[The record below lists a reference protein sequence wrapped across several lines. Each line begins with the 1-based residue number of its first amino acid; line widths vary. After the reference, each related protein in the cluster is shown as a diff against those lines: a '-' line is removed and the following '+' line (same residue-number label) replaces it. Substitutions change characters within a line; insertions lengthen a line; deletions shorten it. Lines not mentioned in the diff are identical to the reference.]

1 MTHAL
6 ALIAATA
13 VLVFGRAIQQ
23 QNVIGGHYIAAALT
37 PYLIAAGEVAVIGI
51 VAASPSI
58 GAALAVGTGGAIGA
72 LSAMWLHRRVVNRK
86 GAAARQEIHP

>member
-1 MTHAL
+1 MHAL

-23 QNVIGGHYIAAALT
+23 QNVIGGHYLAAALT

-51 VAASPSI
+51 VAADPTV
-58 GAALAVGTGGAIGA
+58 GAVLAVGTGGAIGA
-72 LSAMWLHRRVVNRK
+72 LSAMWLHRRIVNR
-86 GAAARQEIHP
+86 AVVRQEIQP

>member
-23 QNVIGGHYIAAALT
+23 QNVIGGHYVAAALT

-58 GAALAVGTGGAIGA
+58 GAVLAVGTGGAIGA
-72 LSAMWLHRRVVNRK
+72 TGAMWAHRRVMRD
-86 GAAARQEIHP
+86 

>member
-23 QNVIGGHYIAAALT
+23 QNVIGGHYLAAALT

-51 VAASPSI
+51 VAASPSL
-58 GAALAVGTGGAIGA
+58 GAVLAVGTGGAIGA
-72 LSAMWLHRRVVNRK
+72 TGAMWAHRRIRRV
-86 GAAARQEIHP
+86 

>member
-23 QNVIGGHYIAAALT
+23 QNVIGGHYLAAALT
-37 PYLIAAGEVAVIGI
+37 PYLIAAGEQRNH
-51 VAASPSI
+51 AS
-58 GAALAVGTGGAIGA
+58 
-72 LSAMWLHRRVVNRK
+72 
-86 GAAARQEIHP
+86 HP